1 MKENP
6 ERVKL
11 HDRNVRLRRKYGITD
26 AEYQQMHDNQHGRCA
41 MCGRKRLLVIDH
53 DHTTKLVRA
62 LLCEPCNKG
71 IGFLKDDIKLLR
83 KGITYLEQYQ

>member
-1 MKENP
+1 
-6 ERVKL
+6 
-11 HDRNVRLRRKYGITD
+11 
-26 AEYQQMHDNQHGRCA
+26 